1 MKKYRIWIH
10 TKSIDGKNQAMAEL
24 NASNS
29 LEAITKGDRKNSYF
43 QHRKVVK
50 ISSNISKMVIHTI

>member
-29 LEAITKGDRKNSYF
+29 LEAITKGDRKTKTHIFNTEKS
-43 QHRKVVK
+43 
-50 ISSNISKMVIHTI
+50 